1 MNLEIILEVILVMDS
16 VMLISLI
23 LLQNRGVAL
32 SGTFGGG
39 ADSSVNYER
48 RGGEKVL
55 HYLTIAAAIIFA
67 GSSFAMLFVQ

>member
-1 MNLEIILEVILVMDS
+1 MTLEVILQVILVSDA
-16 VMLISLI
+16 VMLVSLI
-23 LLQNRGVAL
+23 MLQNRGVAL

-39 ADSSVNYER
+39 DTSVNYER